1 MEPDKTN
8 TERLWTRSRRAAYA
22 EITDVAMNLFLDNGF
37 DATTI
42 DDIAGAS
49 GISRRSFFRYFGT
62 KEDIVLGRLA
72 EDGEEARRVLES
84 RPGSEPPWSAL
95 CNTLWD
101 IAAPPQDQER
111 MLKVSKMMYGTP
123 SLRAR
128 SIEKHLQWQEQLV
141 PEVRR
146 RLGGAGSG
154 GTAEPGSAA
163 GTRLDVQAGS
173 LVACAIACLDSA
185 GEAWTREDGRVA
197 LAELLDAAFSAVDG
211 ARRNRSPN

>member
-1 MEPDKTN
+1 M
-8 TERLWTRSRRAAYA
+8 
-22 EITDVAMNLFLDNGF
+22 AMNLFLENGF

-62 KEDIVLGRLA
+62 KEDIVLGRLT
-72 EDGEEARRVLES
+72 EDGEEARRVLEN

-95 CNTLWD
+95 CNTLRG
-101 IAAPPQDQER
+101 IAAPPQDQEH

-154 GTAEPGSAA
+154 GGTADTDSATGA
-163 GTRLDVQAGS
+163 RIDVQAGS

-185 GEAWTREDGRVA
+185 GEAWTRANGRVA

-211 ARRNRSPN
+211 ARRNQIPD